1 MVDALGS
8 STSSSSVKNLLQL
21 RKSMEGL
28 ERQLA
33 TGKQSETYGG
43 LGPERTL
50 SVSFRSDIS
59 RLESY
64 QESITLVDLRLSVSD
79 LAVTRMSDIGVEARA
94 AMDPNIYELLGN
106 GKTQGQATALNL
118 LGETLSLLNS
128 EAGGRYLF
136 AGQDVTNE
144 PVESLN
150 AILDG
155 EGGRAGFLQH
165 KEERLLADLGLN
177 KTGRIDVAQATPS
190 QVQIVEDGIHPFG
203 FKINTINSG
212 LTNVSVAG
220 PIGSPTALDLDF
232 VGQPLAG
239 ETIDLHLDLPD
250 GSHLSLKLTAAPAG
264 QGGHDSF
271 EIGAT
276 ADDTAANLSAAIT
289 AGLQKLSSVQLRTA
303 SGIAAGEGFFNTDGG
318 NMPQRIDG
326 PPYESAMA
334 LKDATR
340 HDTVIW
346 YQGENNSSSARK
358 SAIARVDDNITV
370 NYGARANEEA
380 FRVTIQSLAVFS
392 SETFKANDPD
402 EEARY
407 TDLTSK
413 SLTAISYR
421 DGVQTIEQIAG
432 ELGAARNAAGNANSR
447 HTSMIGNMQT
457 VVDGIESADINKVS
471 VSLLTLQTRLEAS
484 YRATSMLFNMSL
496 TNFL

>member
-1 MVDALGS
+1 
-8 STSSSSVKNLLQL
+8 
-21 RKSMEGL
+21 
-28 ERQLA
+28 
-33 TGKQSETYGG
+33 
-43 LGPERTL
+43 
-50 SVSFRSDIS
+50 
-59 RLESY
+59 
-64 QESITLVDLRLSVSD
+64 
-79 LAVTRMSDIGVEARA
+79 
-94 AMDPNIYELLGN
+94 
-106 GKTQGQATALNL
+106 
-118 LGETLSLLNS
+118 
-128 EAGGRYLF
+128 
-136 AGQDVTNE
+136 
-144 PVESLN
+144 
-150 AILDG
+150 
-155 EGGRAGFLQH
+155 
-165 KEERLLADLGLN
+165 
-177 KTGRIDVAQATPS
+177 
-190 QVQIVEDGIHPFG
+190 
-203 FKINTINSG
+203 
-212 LTNVSVAG
+212 
-220 PIGSPTALDLDF
+220 
-232 VGQPLAG
+232 
-239 ETIDLHLDLPD
+239 
-250 GSHLSLKLTAAPAG
+250 
-264 QGGHDSF
+264 
-271 EIGAT
+271 
-276 ADDTAANLSAAIT
+276 
-289 AGLQKLSSVQLRTA
+289 
-303 SGIAAGEGFFNTDGG
+303 
-318 NMPQRIDG
+318 MPQRIDG

-346 YQGENNSSSARK
+346 YQGEYNSSSARK